1 MTVEDPIVRLRIEED
16 NKAVER
22 RSKGNSTINGAHI
35 VEDDQNNSKKRKK
48 AEQGSNQSKEEFKEK
63 CFNCGKIGLKST
75 DCCALKKGKKKD
87 QANMIESNKECDD
100 LCAMFSE
107 CNLRG
112 NPREWWM
119 DSGATRHVC
128 ANKELFSSLTPAQ
141 VKEMIYMANSATA
154 KIEGTE
160 KIYLKMTFGKVLTLN
175 NVLYVPELH
184 RNLISVL
191 LLDKNG
197 FKCVTV
203 SGKIVISKGEMYVG
217 KGSNEVKSTSGYV
230 FTIDGGAVSWK
241 SSKQTCIAR
250 SIMKSEFIALD
261 KAGEE
266 AEWLQNF
273 LEDIPYWPKPVAPV
287 CIHCDSQ
294 AAIGR
299 AGSMMYK
306 EEIPWAEAGAEYVVE
321 STGVFTDKDKVVA
334 HLKGSSKRVIISAPS
349 KDVPMFVVGVNEKEY
364 KPDLNV
370 VLNAS
375 CTTKCLV
382 PLEKVIHDRFG
393 IVEGIMTTVHSIT
406 VVIFITK
413 PPRKLL
419 MDHLLRT
426 GGGGRAASFN
436 INNTGATKA
445 IGKVLPSLN
454 GKLTGMSSRVPTMD
468 VSVVDL
474 TVRFPQEA
482 TYDEIKAAIKVE
494 SEGKLTIPTSVQF
507 QLMSLRRRWFSQ
519 LTNPV
524 RLRMVLFSNHTA
536 AITAGNNEI
545 PDKMHGFEFERAS
558 VMPQDRKDGSD
569 TSRLVFEFHQVYTLT
584 SLEAGAFVDIE
595 ILWTLQ
601 KDFNFD

>member
-1 MTVEDPIVRLRIEED
+1 MLIALAAVYDLQIHQMDVKTAFLNGELEEEIYIEQPEDFVVPEKKNKSKFDMKDLGVADVILGIRIHRTPQGLALSRSHYIEKVLDKFKYMEFCIVKTPLDVNFALRKNE
-16 NKAVER
+16 
-22 RSKGNSTINGAHI
+22 GY
-35 VEDDQNNSKKRKK
+35 
-48 AEQGSNQSKEEFKEK
+48 
-63 CFNCGKIGLKST
+63 
-75 DCCALKKGKKKD
+75 
-87 QANMIESNKECDD
+87 
-100 LCAMFSE
+100 
-107 CNLRG
+107 
-112 NPREWWM
+112 
-119 DSGATRHVC
+119 SGANWIT
-128 ANKELFSSLTPAQ
+128 
-141 VKEMIYMANSATA
+141 
-154 KIEGTE
+154 
-160 KIYLKMTFGKVLTLN
+160 
-175 NVLYVPELH
+175 
-184 RNLISVL
+184 
-191 LLDKNG
+191 
-197 FKCVTV
+197 
-203 SGKIVISKGEMYVG
+203 
-217 KGSNEVKSTSGYV
+217 GSNEVKSTSGYV

-241 SSKQTCIAR
+241 SSKQTCTAC
-250 SIMKSEFIALD
+250 STMKFEFIALD

-266 AEWLQNF
+266 VEWLQNF
-273 LEDIPYWPKPVAPV
+273 LEDIPYWLKPVAPV

-299 AGSMMYK
+299 AGSMMYN

-321 STGVFTDKDKVVA
+321 STGVFTNKDKVVA
-334 HLKGSSKRVIISAPS
+334 HLKGGSKRVIISAPS

-393 IVEGIMTTVHSIT
+393 IVEGLMTTVHSI
-406 VVIFITK
+406 
-413 PPRKLL
+413 
-419 MDHLLRT
+419 
-426 GGGGRAASFN
+426 
-436 INNTGATKA
+436 
-445 IGKVLPSLN
+445 
-454 GKLTGMSSRVPTMD
+454 TGMSSRVPTVD

-558 VMPQDRKDGSD
+558 VMAPRCLRIK
-569 TSRLVFEFHQVYTLT
+569 
-584 SLEAGAFVDIE
+584 
-595 ILWTLQ
+595 
-601 KDFNFD
+601 K